1 MVLYISTN
9 NNRRERQKSLYHGEL
24 LILVALSIFHLLL
37 IKVTNPSTA
46 ESNRKLRLY
55 SFAIKRSQCD
65 HFKKHLNHPTLLPQP
80 WDLFPTS
87 VCPSLQKSGLNP
99 DQIRST
105 DPLALEKNP
114 KKQPNEITQPTNS
127 KQANQ
132 PSHRQKRNHK
142 QKTSHKTNNPTSN
155 PHHKTPSSKDE
166 RQTISTPSRPPPPFF
181 CGDAHLCYLKRQ
193 SWSF

>member
-9 NNRRERQKSLYHGEL
+9 NNRRERQRSLYHGEL

-65 HFKKHLNHPTLLPQP
+65 HFKKHPNHPTLLPQP

-105 DPLALEKNP
+105 DPLALEKKPQN
-114 KKQPNEITQPTNS
+114 QPNEITQPTNS
-127 KQANQ
+127 KQTNQ
-132 PSHRQKRNHK
+132 PSHRQKKNHK
-142 QKTSHKTNNPTSN
+142 K
-155 PHHKTPSSKDE
+155 PHTKQTTPQQNTEPKQGRSSKEE
-166 RQTISTPSRPPPPFF
+166 R
-181 CGDAHLCYLKRQ
+181 
-193 SWSF
+193 